1 MHYKAPAKINWFIY
15 VTSKRDD
22 GYHDLLSVMQSVSL
36 YDELTV
42 EPAGTIEVVT
52 EMNIPTEDNLV
63 FKAASLLSSH
73 TGCKKGARIHL
84 KKVIPTE
91 AGLGGGSSDC
101 ACTLIALNSLWG
113 LGLTA
118 GQLMELGARLGSDVP
133 FFVGATCA
141 FVSGRGE
148 IVTPMQS
155 TTPWDILIIK
165 PPFSIST
172 AWAYQKLRAFTS
184 CASLNHPS
192 DHIGKRLCNALN
204 NKDIKALIPLMRN
217 DIQEAIQGDYPMIGE
232 LRSYLL
238 EQGAVAAMLSGS
250 GSAVFGVF
258 GDPKKAR
265 SAQHTLEYLPAGCRG
280 FLVTT
285 LTN

>member
-1 MHYKAPAKINWFIY
+1 MVLHYKAPAKINWFIY
-15 VTSKRDD
+15 VTGKRDD
-22 GYHDLLSVMQSVSL
+22 GYHDLLSVMQRVSL

-42 EPAGTIEVVT
+42 EPAGAIEVVT
-52 EMNIPTEDNLV
+52 GMDIPTEDNLV
-63 FKAASLLSSH
+63 FKAASLLRSH

-84 KKVIPTE
+84 KKEIPTE

-101 ACTLIALNSLWG
+101 ACTLLALNSLWG
-113 LGLTA
+113 LGLTT
-118 GQLMELGARLGSDVP
+118 GQLMELGAMLGSDVP
-133 FFVGATCA
+133 FFVGGACA

-148 IVTPMQS
+148 VVTPMQS
-155 TTPWDILIIK
+155 TTPWDVLIIK
-165 PPFSIST
+165 PPFSVST
-172 AWAYQKLRAFTS
+172 AWAYKKLRTFTS
-184 CASLNHPS
+184 CASLNHPN
-192 DHIGKRLCNALN
+192 DHIGKRLCDALN
-204 NKDIKALIPLMRN
+204 NRDVNALIPLMRN

-238 EQGAVAAMLSGS
+238 EHGAVAAMLSGS

-258 GDPKKAR
+258 GDTQK
-265 SAQHTLEYLPAGCRG
+265 AQHAREHLPVGCRG